1 MPMMTKRNITA
12 AVIVAAGQS
21 MRMDGVDKQLTLLAG
36 VPVLV
41 RSMMAFEIAST
52 IDEIVVVTHEDDRA
66 LVKTWAEQYK
76 IAKLKAV
83 VTGGE
88 TRADSVQRGF
98 ARISDTARFVAIHD
112 GARCLITPENIEK
125 VCRAAYRHNA
135 ATAAYPATDTVK
147 IADRNGFIVSTPPR
161 KTVWH
166 ATTPQVFHT
175 NMYRAA
181 LATILMPDATDDS
194 QLIEKLPV
202 PVKLVDC
209 GRQNIKITYPD
220 DLKIAEIL
228 LKEREAQT

>member
-1 MPMMTKRNITA
+1 MPIRRNKTA

-21 MRMDGVDKQLTLLAG
+21 LRMGGIDKQVAVLAG
-36 VPVLV
+36 VPALV
-41 RSMMAFEIAST
+41 RSMLAFEVAST
-52 IDEIVVVTHEDDRA
+52 IDEIVVVTRKDDRA

-76 IAKLKAV
+76 ITKLKAV

-88 TRADSVQRGF
+88 TRANSVQRGF
-98 ARISDTARFVAIHD
+98 ARISPDMRFVAIHD

-166 ATTPQVFHT
+166 ATTPQVFHADL
-175 NMYRAA
+175 YRAA
-181 LATILMPDATDDS
+181 LATVDLPDATDDN
-194 QLIEKLPV
+194 QLVEKLPV
-202 PVKLVDC
+202 PIKLVDC

>member
-1 MPMMTKRNITA
+1 MPIKRNKTA
-12 AVIVAAGQS
+12 AVIVAAGRS
-21 MRMDGVDKQLTLLAG
+21 LRMGGIDKQVAVLAG

-41 RSMMAFEIAST
+41 RSLLAFEVAST

-98 ARISDTARFVAIHD
+98 ARISPDMRFVAIHD
-112 GARCLITPENIEK
+112 GARCLITPEAIEK
-125 VCRAAYRHNA
+125 VCRAAYRRNA

-166 ATTPQVFHT
+166 ATTPQVFHADL
-175 NMYRAA
+175 YRAA
-181 LATILMPDATDDS
+181 LATVDLPDATDDN
-194 QLIEKLPV
+194 QLVEKLPV

>member
-1 MPMMTKRNITA
+1 MPIRRNKTA

-21 MRMDGVDKQLTLLAG
+21 LRMGGIDKQVAVLAG
-36 VPVLV
+36 VPALV
-41 RSMMAFEIAST
+41 RSMLAFEVAST
-52 IDEIVVVTHEDDRA
+52 IDEIVVVTRKDDRA

-76 IAKLKAV
+76 ITKLKAV

-88 TRADSVQRGF
+88 TRANSVQRGF
-98 ARISDTARFVAIHD
+98 ARISPDMRFVAIHD

-166 ATTPQVFHT
+166 ATTPQVFHADL
-175 NMYRAA
+175 YRAA
-181 LATILMPDATDDS
+181 LATVDLPDATDDN
-194 QLIEKLPV
+194 QLVEKLPV

>member
-1 MPMMTKRNITA
+1 MPIRRNKTA

-21 MRMDGVDKQLTLLAG
+21 LRMAGVDKQLTVLAG
-36 VPVLV
+36 LPVLV
-41 RSMMAFEIAST
+41 RSLLAFEVAST
-52 IDEIVVVTHEDDRA
+52 IDEIVVVTRADDRT
-66 LVKTWAEQYK
+66 LVKSWAETYN
-76 IAKLKAV
+76 ISKLKAV
-83 VTGGE
+83 VAGGD
-88 TRADSVQRGF
+88 TRAESVRCGF
-98 ARISDTARFVAIHD
+98 ARISPDMRFVAVHD

-166 ATTPQVFHT
+166 ATTPQVFHADL
-175 NMYRAA
+175 YRAA
-181 LATILMPDATDDS
+181 LAIVDLPDATDDN

>member
-1 MPMMTKRNITA
+1 MPVKNNKTA

-21 MRMDGVDKQLTLLAG
+21 LRMEGIDKQLTSLCG

-41 RSMMAFEIAST
+41 RSLLAFEAAST
-52 IDEIVVVTHEDDRA
+52 VDEIVVVTHARDGA
-66 LVKTWAEQYK
+66 LIETLAAQYK
-76 IAKLKAV
+76 ITKLKAV

-98 ARISDTARFVAIHD
+98 ARISPAMRFVAVHD
-112 GARCLITPENIEK
+112 GARCLITPEDIEK

-135 ATAAYPATDTVK
+135 ATAAYRATDTVK

-166 ATTPQVFHT
+166 ATTPQVFHADL
-175 NMYRAA
+175 YRAA
-181 LATILMPDATDDS
+181 LATVNLPDATDDN
-194 QLIEKLPV
+194 QLVEKLPV

-220 DLKIAEIL
+220 DLKIAEVL